1 MIVIPRKTPNLYR
14 GFKVIL
20 EDGTP
25 EKIERRRFNGF
36 KIVDDTDDGDEVD
49 TVQDEQFDI
58 EIAEKRK
65 GDGLPT
71 APMKRIKL
79 V

>member
-36 KIVDDTDDGDEVD
+36 KIVDDTDDDDEVD
-49 TVQDEQFDI
+49 MVQDEQLNI
-58 EIAEKRK
+58 GKTEKRK
-65 GDGLPT
+65 GDGLST
-71 APMKRIKL
+71 APTKRIKL